1 MLSSAVAL
9 AAASFLALV
18 PEATLAPRFA
28 ASTNAPLTSAPPA
41 SPPTSAP
48 PPSSPPSAPPTA
60 SPPLTTTPP
69 VAPGDAPPSAGAP
82 STDVTTPPSGELPP
96 TDPTQ
101 SSSEAAADLAP
112 ADFVADSA
120 DTWAQPPASV
130 IPPKPKFVPPPVP
143 QPPSPPSG
151 RGLLIGAAVVGGAG
165 LVVRV
170 LTTAS
175 VIRAI
180 RHPSGLPMDTMIR
193 GAIFYDPLIAAGL
206 GMAGG
211 GMARRGRL
219 DAHREL
225 FEGMPPKRARRSK
238 LGWGLFGAGLGTWA
252 VTRIAGGTSCRGS
265 DDCKARVWEVGYY
278 VSLAGT
284 IPGAILGG
292 YASGFNGYHRRFGHL
307 ADVSLAP
314 IASRQSWGL
323 ALSGRF

>member
-1 MLSSAVAL
+1 VSVTPSKP
-9 AAASFLALV
+9 SKLV
-18 PEATLAPRFA
+18 
-28 ASTNAPLTSAPPA
+28 
-41 SPPTSAP
+41 
-48 PPSSPPSAPPTA
+48 
-60 SPPLTTTPP
+60 TPP
-69 VAPGDAPPSAGAP
+69 VPP
-82 STDVTTPPSGELPP
+82 
-96 TDPTQ
+96 
-101 SSSEAAADLAP
+101 
-112 ADFVADSA
+112 
-120 DTWAQPPASV
+120 
-130 IPPKPKFVPPPVP
+130 
-143 QPPSPPSG
+143 PPSPPSG

-165 LVVRV
+165 LIVRV
-170 LTTAS
+170 LTS
-175 VIRAI
+175 VSVARAI
-180 RHPSGLPMDTMIR
+180 QHPSGLPMDTMIR

-206 GMAGG
+206 GMAAG

-225 FEGMPPKRARRSK
+225 FEGTPPKRARRGK

-284 IPGAILGG
+284 IPGAIMGG
-292 YASGFNGYHRRFGHL
+292 YASGYNGYQRRFGHV